1 MLEPS
6 PVSWII
12 KQQQQQQKS
21 AFQILLFFQGCTVAP
36 QATLSLSLLMFTYL
50 LSLFTYE
57 V

>member
-12 KQQQQQQKS
+12 KQQQKS